1 MKAKI
6 KFPLLTINFKVVE
19 LTDEEIE
26 TLGKCTDAE
35 KAEIIEKY
43 LSDDEKEFIPGTIE
57 SALEYGYASINLNN
71 H

>member
-26 TLGKCTDAE
+26 VLK
-35 KAEIIEKY
+35 KAQVIKPEILDK
-43 LSDDEKEFIPGTIE
+43 
-57 SALEYGYASINLNN
+57 NN
-71 H
+71 EE

>member
-35 KAEIIEKY
+35 KAEI
-43 LSDDEKEFIPGTIE
+43 S
-57 SALEYGYASINLNN
+57 
-71 H
+71 